1 MLRDISESEHINANV
16 LEQLF
21 QKGKLDKSQ
30 ITLKCIILSEQ
41 FWAKTKRWKRL
52 ITKWNKTNSRNIYKA
67 LKGNRTLVSSQK
79 LKK

>member
-30 ITLKCIILSEQ
+30 LTLKYIILSEQ
-41 FWAKTKRWKRL
+41 FRL
-52 ITKWNKTNSRNIYKA
+52 
-67 LKGNRTLVSSQK
+67 K
-79 LKK
+79 LKDENVESPNEIKQIQEIFIRH